1 MEPTIQ
7 IKILE
12 TDEGRTPFEEWYFSI
27 RDKTIRARIRTR
39 LDRLTLGNFG

>member
-27 RDKTIRARIRTR
+27 GDVVELLKQ
-39 LDRLTLGNFG
+39 